1 MFDTV
6 DNLVIRCAENNIA
19 VFSHQ
24 LHNQIFTA
32 EIAEFIE
39 MFYFK
44 TYDSFQSRLLTDT
57 IFPFPICFLKSMQKF
72 GAVIGLCLFV

>member
-44 TYDSFQSRLLTDT
+44 TYDSFQSRLADRYD
-57 IFPFPICFLKSMQKF
+57 FS
-72 GAVIGLCLFV
+72 AVFQQ